1 MEHEYPTTVA
11 QRIADQASGLVR
23 SSFIKEC
30 VDDMT
35 TDPAVYAPYVSTGDL
50 PPEEH
55 VRLLVNDAFH
65 RFRANADGDVSHVYP
80 SLATVDPDRFGICVA
95 NTRGLTA
102 AAGDA
107 DIQFSIMSVA
117 KPFVFALMC
126 GTHNPDTVARFVGL
140 NATGRRFN
148 SVAAIEDRPDGRTN
162 PMVNPGAIATT
173 SMAPGKNT
181 EEKWRFIQEGLSSFA
196 GHQLTIDDE
205 IFASASATNAI
216 NRAIGDLLRGYGRLA
231 SDAEQTVDLYTRQSC
246 LKVTARD
253 LAVMAATLASG
264 GVNPTTREQVIDQ
277 VSCRCA
283 LVVMATAGLY
293 ETSGEWLYTIG
304 LPGKSGIGGG
314 IVMVSPGKGGLGTF
328 APRLDPAGNS
338 VKGQLAAA
346 FLSRQLGLDLFVSAP

>member
-1 MEHEYPTTVA
+1 MPIDALT
-11 QRIADQASGLVR
+11 I
-23 SSFIKEC
+23 
-30 VDDMT
+30 
-35 TDPAVYAPYVSTGDL
+35 PAYVSTGRL
-50 PPEEH
+50 PPEQH
-55 VRLLVNDAFH
+55 VRLLVDEALQQ
-65 RFRANADGDVSHVYP
+65 FRGNSDGDVSQVYP
-80 SLATVDPDRFGICVA
+80 SLAAVDPDRFGICVA

-107 DIQFSIMSVA
+107 DVEFSIMSVA

-126 GTHNPDTVARFVGL
+126 GAHHPDTVAQFVGL

-148 SVAAIEDRPDGRTN
+148 ATSAIEDRPDGRTN

-173 SMAPGKNT
+173 SMAPGDTT
-181 EEKWRFIQEGLSSFA
+181 EEKWRFIHEGLSRFA
-196 GHQLTIDDE
+196 GRKLTIDEE
-205 IFASASATNAI
+205 IFASASATNSI

-231 SDAEQTVDLYTRQSC
+231 SDPEETVGLYTRQSC

-253 LAVMAATLASG
+253 LAVMAATLAAG
-264 GVNPTTREQVIDQ
+264 GMHPTTGEQVVDQ

-283 LVVMATAGLY
+283 LAVMATAGLY

-328 APRLDPAGNS
+328 APRLDAAGNS

-346 FLSRQLGLDLFVSAP
+346 FLSRRLGLDLFVSAP